1 MRWQRDNPFG
11 QDGKIDIITFSN
23 VKMKFGTE
31 AVLDGISFAIKRGEF
46 ISLLGASGC
55 GKSTS
60 LRIMGDLLGVSG
72 GEVLVDGRPPR
83 ETWSKIAYV
92 FQSPRLAPWRNAL
105 DNVVLGMELRE
116 DKMSRQRM
124 QETALHYLDMVG
136 LSRDIHKYPQ
146 VLSGGERQRVALA
159 RALAVDPEIILMD
172 EPFSGLD
179 VQTREKMRDEVI
191 NIWLK
196 TGKTIIFVTH
206 DIEEALYLAQR
217 IVVFSRKPTHILR
230 IINMVVARPRRLD
243 TDPRLIKLRKE
254 IREIFLQ
261 QGWEMGECSPREP
274 LKETKGHFNS

>member
-1 MRWQRDNPFG
+1 
-11 QDGKIDIITFSN
+11 
-23 VKMKFGTE
+23 MKFGTE
-31 AVLDGISFAIKRGEF
+31 VVLDGISFTVKRGEF
-46 ISLLGASGC
+46 ICLLGASGC

-60 LRIMGDLLGVSG
+60 LRIMGDLIGVSG
-72 GEVLVDGRPPR
+72 GEALVDGRPPS

-92 FQSPRLAPWRNAL
+92 FQSPRLVPWRNAL
-105 DNVVLGMELRE
+105 DNVVLGMELRA
-116 DKMSRQRM
+116 DKTNRQRM
-124 QETALHYLDMVG
+124 RETALRYLDMVG

-230 IINMVVARPRRLD
+230 IINMDVARPRQLD
-243 TDPRLIKLRKE
+243 TDPGLIKLRKE

-261 QGWEMGECSPREP
+261 QGWEAGE
-274 LKETKGHFNS
+274 

>member
-1 MRWQRDNPFG
+1 
-11 QDGKIDIITFSN
+11 
-23 VKMKFGTE
+23 MKFGTE
-31 AVLDGISFAIKRGEF
+31 VVLDGISFAIKRGEF

-72 GEVLVDGRPPR
+72 GEVLVDGRPPK

-136 LSRDIHKYPQ
+136 LTRDIHKYPQ

-217 IVVFSRKPTHILR
+217 IVVFSRKPTHILK
-230 IINMVVARPRRLD
+230 IINMDMARPRHLD
-243 TDPRLIKLRKE
+243 TNPRLIKLRKE

-261 QGWEMGECSPREP
+261 QGWEMSE
-274 LKETKGHFNS
+274 